1 MIYDEHDENRNGQKK
16 KWEKQD
22 KNDKIKLFIV
32 YIGLLPDKGIT
43 GSIIKEM

>member
-22 KNDKIKLFIV
+22 KNDKIKLFIIV
-32 YIGLLPDKGIT
+32 HCIYWIVT
-43 GSIIKEM
+43 

>member
-16 KWEKQD
+16 KWEKQAN
-22 KNDKIKLFIV
+22 NDNIKLFIV
-32 YIGLLPDKGIT
+32 YIGLLPDKGKT